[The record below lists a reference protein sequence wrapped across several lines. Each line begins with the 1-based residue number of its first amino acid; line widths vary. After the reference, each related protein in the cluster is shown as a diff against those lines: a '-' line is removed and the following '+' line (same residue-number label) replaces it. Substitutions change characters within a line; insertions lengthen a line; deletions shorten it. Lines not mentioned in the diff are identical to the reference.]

1 MKDLLK
7 YGFAGLLFALLA
19 AGCATTPDNGGEA
32 TAEGAGTEQG
42 ADVETGTLT
51 QDEMLAADPLNDP
64 SSPLAIRTIYFDF
77 DKSDIRQEFLDVLTA
92 HAEYLVAHP
101 EARVRLE
108 GHTDERGS
116 REYNIALGDRRAQ
129 AVRRILLFQGVANDQ
144 VEIVSYGEERPAAY
158 GQTEEA
164 YAQNRRVEIIYIN

>member
-1 MKDLLK
+1 MKNLLK
-7 YGFAGLLFALLA
+7 YGFASLLFALLA
-19 AGCATTPDNGGEA
+19 AGCATTPETGEA
-32 TAEGAGTEQG
+32 AADAGTGAEQG
-42 ADVETGTLT
+42 AGVETGTLS

-64 SSPLAIRTIYFDF
+64 ASPLAIRIIYFDF

-101 EARVRLE
+101 EVRVRLE

-129 AVRRILLFQGVANDQ
+129 AVRRIMLFQGVANEQ

-158 GQTEEA
+158 GQTEDV
-164 YAQNRRVEIIYIN
+164 YAQNRRVEIIYIK

>member
-1 MKDLLK
+1 MKHLLK
-7 YGFAGLLFALLA
+7 YSFTGLLFALLA
-19 AGCATTPDNGGEA
+19 AGCATTPETDQA
-32 TAEGAGTEQG
+32 AADTAAGTEQATG
-42 ADVETGTLT
+42 VETGTLS

-77 DKSDIRQEFLDVLTA
+77 DKSDIRPEFLDVLTV
-92 HAEYLVAHP
+92 HAEYLVANP
-101 EARVRLE
+101 TVRVRLE

-144 VEIVSYGEERPAAY
+144 VEIVSYGEERPTAF

-164 YAQNRRVEIIYIN
+164 YAQNRRVEIVYIQ